1 MVLGSTAHHTVE
13 AVNGI
18 GDTKLGL
25 EERVDLLVVGQVGF
39 AGDDVLGG
47 FGCAGLDD
55 VTEDELDI
63 GGLGVGEQSIGELS
77 SASWYE
83 NIAVSILGQ
92 ARQQGERP
100 I

>member
-1 MVLGSTAHHTVE
+1 MVLGSTAHHTVK
-13 AVNGI
+13 AVDGV

-25 EERVDLLVVGQVGF
+25 EQCVDLLVVGQVGF

-63 GGLGVGEQSIGELS
+63 GCLGVGEKSIGELL
-77 SASWYE
+77 SAS
-83 NIAVSILGQ
+83 
-92 ARQQGERP
+92 
-100 I
+100 